1 MKLQEQSL
9 SWAID
14 HLNKFGDTDLFPKPL
29 EFNIIADNKDDVI
42 SKLKDTDLNNYTYGS
57 ARGFIVPK
65 DTHSYRKATQLD
77 PIDSIFLT
85 AIIYEFGQKIED
97 NRISIEDN
105 TVFSYRFN
113 PQNDFS
119 LYSPDI
125 SWIDFWKDCK
135 VKSKEYQYAVYLDI
149 SDFYNQIYHHT
160 IENQLIAA
168 GFPNQVI
175 KWLIGLFE
183 SVTAKVSRGIPVGSH
198 ATHLIAELVMIAIDE
213 SMLLK
218 GFNYC
223 RYVDD
228 IIIFCETSEE
238 STIIINKMAELL
250 DKQQRLTL
258 QNQKTKIHSD
268 MTIFN
273 NHCNN
278 MIQDQPINNQE
289 KEILKI
295 IKKKGLGKNPY
306 ERINIQDLE
315 EKDLKY
321 FTTEIIENIFKEYL
335 NGEDSNF
342 TRLRWFLRRLSQV
355 GIAAGVNFC
364 IQNMHSMTP
373 ALSDVCHYLISSS
386 ENYKADWKTQGDLV
400 IERLNSDLIK
410 SNEYF
415 QISLLNLFSK
425 NKDLNHIDILINMYQ
440 NVSPSLRRKIILT
453 AYINNSASWI
463 RELKES
469 YTSMDIWSKRSFII
483 AVSCLPRD
491 EKKFFL
497 GAIPND
503 NILNTILK
511 QWAKST

>member
-1 MKLQEQSL
+1 MKISEQSL
-9 SWAID
+9 SWAIT

-29 EFNIIADNKDDVI
+29 EFNIIENNKDDVVK
-42 SKLKDTDLNNYTYGS
+42 KLKEIDISNYRFGS

-65 DTHSYRKATQLD
+65 NTTSYRKATQLD

-85 AIIYEFGQKIED
+85 AIIHEYGQKIED
-97 NRISIEDN
+97 SRISIDDN
-105 TVFSYRFN
+105 KVFSYRFS
-113 PQNDFS
+113 PQDDYS
-119 LYSPDI
+119 LYDPDI
-125 SWIDFWKDCK
+125 SWIDFWRNCK
-135 VKSKEYQYAVYLDI
+135 IKSKKSKHIVYLDI
-149 SDFYNQIYHHT
+149 ADFYNQIYHHT
-160 IENQLIAA
+160 IENQLIEAA
-168 GFPNQVI
+168 FPNQVT

-183 SVTAKVSRGIPVGSH
+183 SVTAKVSRGIPIGSH
-198 ATHLIAELVMIAIDE
+198 ATHLIAELVMISIDN
-213 SMLLK
+213 SMILK
-218 GFNYC
+218 GFDYC

-228 IIIFCETSEE
+228 IVIFCDTYEE

-250 DKQQRLTL
+250 DKQQRLML
-258 QNQKTKIHSD
+258 QNQKTKIYSD
-268 MTIFN
+268 MTVFC
-273 NHCNN
+273 NHCDN
-278 MIQDQPINNQE
+278 MIQDQPINNHE

-335 NGEDSNF
+335 NGEDSNY

-355 GIAAGVNFC
+355 GIETGVNYC
-364 IQNMHSMTP
+364 IQNMDLMTP
-373 ALSDVCHYLISSS
+373 AINDVCHYLISSS
-386 ENYKADWKTQGDLV
+386 ENYQSDWKIQGDLV
-400 IERLNSDLIK
+400 IKRLNSELIK

-425 NKDLNHIDILINMYQ
+425 NKDLNHISTLINMYQ

-469 YTSMDIWSKRSFII
+469 YKSMDIWCQRSFII
-483 AVSCLPRD
+483 AISCLPKD

-497 GAIPND
+497 GTIQND
-503 NILNTILK
+503 DILNNILK
-511 QWAKST
+511 QWARNT

>member
-1 MKLQEQSL
+1 MKLSEESL

-29 EFNIIADNKDDVI
+29 EFNIISEKKDDVLL
-42 SKLKDTDLNNYTYGS
+42 KLKDIDLNNYSFGS
-57 ARGFIVPK
+57 ARGFLVPK
-65 DTHSYRKATQLD
+65 DTLAYRKATQLD

-97 NRISIEDN
+97 NRIKIEDKK
-105 TVFSYRFN
+105 VFSYRFN
-113 PQNDFS
+113 PQEDFS
-119 LYSPDI
+119 LYDPDI
-125 SWIDFWKDCK
+125 SWIDFWKSCK
-135 VKSKEYQYAVYLDI
+135 VKAEEYKYAVYLDI

-160 IENQLIAA
+160 IENQLIDA
-168 GFPNQVI
+168 GFPNHVT
-175 KWLIGLFE
+175 KWLISLFE

-198 ATHLIAELVMIAIDE
+198 STHLIAELVMIAIDE
-213 SMLLK
+213 SMTLK

-228 IIIFCETSEE
+228 IIIFCETYEE
-238 STIIINKMAELL
+238 SSIIINKMAELL

-258 QNQKTKIHSD
+258 QNQKTKIYSD

-273 NHCNN
+273 NHCDD
-278 MIQDQPINNQE
+278 MIQDQPINSQE

-295 IKKKGLGKNPY
+295 IKRKGLGKNPY
-306 ERINIQDLE
+306 ERINIQELE
-315 EKDLKY
+315 EKDLKH

-335 NGEDSNF
+335 NGQDSNYV
-342 TRLRWFLRRLSQV
+342 RLRWFLRRLSQV
-355 GIAAGVNFC
+355 GIATGVDFC
-364 IQNMHSMTP
+364 IQNMKIMTP
-373 ALSDVCHYLISSS
+373 AISDVCHYLISAS
-386 ENYKADWKTQGDLV
+386 ENYKEDWKTQGDLV

-425 NKDLNHIDILINMYQ
+425 NKDLNHISILINMYQ
-440 NVSPSLRRKIILT
+440 NISPSLRRKIILT

-469 YTSMDIWSKRSFII
+469 YKSMDIWSQRSLII
-483 AVSCLPRD
+483 AISCLPKD

-497 GAIPND
+497 GTIPND
-503 NILNTILK
+503 NILNNILK
-511 QWAKST
+511 QWAKNT